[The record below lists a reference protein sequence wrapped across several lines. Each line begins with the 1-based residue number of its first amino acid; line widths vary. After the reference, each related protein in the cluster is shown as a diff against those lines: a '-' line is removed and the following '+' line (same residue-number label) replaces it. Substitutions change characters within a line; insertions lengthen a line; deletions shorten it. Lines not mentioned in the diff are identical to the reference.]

1 MTLSPVL
8 WVLPTVPWTLYGCRE
23 ASPKTRPA
31 SLLRWACVIRSRN
44 NDPPLTE
51 YQTKKP
57 AAASAGRAVNGR
69 RSYLMRYVRTPPSGL
84 KDSTEWPA
92 FFIASA
98 MNPRTVCFCHPIVC
112 TMSARVAPFLRRSM
126 ATTWAVLLPRPGA
139 AISGVRASCLA
150 LGAFFMA
157 VALRDTLLLTG
168 AAIGPGAPPFAWYSA
183 FGLAGC
189 AGWGGTE
196 PASPPRRFQ
205 MRVAAAWWSLN
216 FWIGGTPGRLFQIAT
231 SRVAGQDLAS
241 STNSC
246 GLVKLSNGLAVVA
259 AASSGV
265 ECAMIWLSGSIVK
278 VVIVVVLGA
287 ARFAVITW
295 ITSLDG
301 EMQDNSEATWEAIGG
316 VPAGKGSTTAS
327 VGLSSRPELQKSKA
341 KRFPPIWQITRECPP
356 SISRPF
362 SGSVG
367 GGKGIVFLDMVRTI
381 PQLRAV
387 PGLLP
392 QRVRVRLAGTA

>member
-1 MTLSPVL
+1 MTVSPVL

-44 NDPPLTE
+44 NAPPLTE

-57 AAASAGRAVNGR
+57 AAASTGRAVNGR

-84 KDSTEWPA
+84 KDSTVWPA
-92 FFIASA
+92 FFIAPA

-112 TMSARVAPFLRRSM
+112 TISARVAPFLRCSM
-126 ATTWAVLLPRPGA
+126 ATTWAVLLARPGA
-139 AISGVRASCLA
+139 AISGRASCLA

-168 AAIGPGAPPFAWYSA
+168 AAIGPGAPPLVWCSA
-183 FGLAGC
+183 FGLVGC

-205 MRVAAAWWSLN
+205 MRVAAAWLSLN
-216 FWIGGTPGRLFQIAT
+216 FWIGCTPGRLFQIAT

-241 STNSC
+241 LANSC
-246 GLVKLSNGLAVVA
+246 CRVKVSNGLAVVA

-265 ECAMIWLSGSIVK
+265 ECAMMLLSVSIVK
-278 VVIVVVLGA
+278 WSSWL
-287 ARFAVITW
+287 
-295 ITSLDG
+295 SL
-301 EMQDNSEATWEAIGG
+301 
-316 VPAGKGSTTAS
+316 
-327 VGLSSRPELQKSKA
+327 
-341 KRFPPIWQITRECPP
+341 
-356 SISRPF
+356 
-362 SGSVG
+362 
-367 GGKGIVFLDMVRTI
+367 
-381 PQLRAV
+381 
-387 PGLLP
+387 
-392 QRVRVRLAGTA
+392 